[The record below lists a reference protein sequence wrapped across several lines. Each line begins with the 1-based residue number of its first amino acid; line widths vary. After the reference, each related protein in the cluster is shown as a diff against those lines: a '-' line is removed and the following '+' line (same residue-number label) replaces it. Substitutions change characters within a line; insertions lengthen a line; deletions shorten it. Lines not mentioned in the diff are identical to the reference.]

1 MKRQWKSRRTRS
13 TTKTQE
19 NTSILS
25 HSALC
30 IALGLTA
37 TVSGCSADNLN

>member
-1 MKRQWKSRRTRS
+1 MKRQSKRTTRRT
-13 TTKTQE
+13 TKSQE